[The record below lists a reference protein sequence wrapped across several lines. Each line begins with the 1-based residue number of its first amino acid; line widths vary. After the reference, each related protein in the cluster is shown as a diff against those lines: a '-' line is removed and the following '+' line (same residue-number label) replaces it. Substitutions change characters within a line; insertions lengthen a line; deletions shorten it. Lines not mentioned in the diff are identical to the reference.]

1 MLELTPICELTLQ
14 TPTSEGRG
22 AYLAAASGLL
32 QVKDYLYVVA
42 DDENH
47 LGMFASQQPDKP
59 GTTITLLDGVLSD
72 EYEERKAAKPDFEA
86 LILLPAFEQ
95 YKHGALLALGS
106 GSKKK
111 RRQGVVLGLD
121 AHGAIQTEPQ
131 IVDFSELYDGL
142 KERFAKLNIE
152 GGFVR
157 GATLYLLQRGNK
169 KNSENAVITVSWT
182 EVEQA
187 IIDKVAV
194 PKSALGTIQ
203 SYMMGMVGDVPL
215 CFTDATLL
223 PNGSWV
229 FSAAAEATDDNY
241 NDGAFLGGA
250 IGVVNRQGSICL
262 LERIDASHKVEG
274 ISAKVDGER
283 LQLLLVTDADDAS
296 RPAQLLSATLT
307 GYPWT
312 HCD

>member
-1 MLELTPICELTLQ
+1 MLELTPVCELTLQ
-14 TPTSEGRG
+14 APTSEGRG

-32 QVKDYLYVVA
+32 QVKEYLYVVA

-47 LGMFASQQPDKP
+47 LGIFSSEQPAKA
-59 GTTITLLDGVLSD
+59 GTTLTLLEGVLPD

-121 AHGAIQTEPQ
+121 ILGAINTEPH
-131 IVDFSELYDGL
+131 IVDFSELYEVL
-142 KERFAKLNIE
+142 KQRFAKLNIE

-169 KNSENAVITVSWT
+169 KNSENAVIAISWT

-187 IIDKVAV
+187 IVDKVVV
-194 PKSALGTIQ
+194 PSSALGTIQ
-203 SYMMGMVGDVPL
+203 AYSLGTVGDVPL

-229 FSAAAEATDDNY
+229 FSAAAEATEDNY
-241 NDGAFLGGA
+241 NDGAFVGGA
-250 IGVVNRQGSICL
+250 IGVVDRQGSLCL
-262 LERIDASHKVEG
+262 LEHIDDQYKVEG
-274 ISAKVDGER
+274 VSARVEGDTVT
-283 LQLLLVTDADDAS
+283 LMLVTDADDAS
-296 RPAQLLSATLT
+296 RPAQLLQTRLS

-312 HCD
+312 RCD

>member
-1 MLELTPICELTLQ
+1 MLELTPVCELTLQ
-14 TPTSEGRG
+14 APASEGRG

-32 QVKDYLYVVA
+32 QVKEYLYVVA

-47 LGMFASQQPDKP
+47 LGIFSSEQPAKA
-59 GTTITLLDGVLSD
+59 GTSLTLLEGVLPD

-121 AHGAIQTEPQ
+121 IHGAINTEPH
-131 IVDFSELYDGL
+131 IVDFSELYEVL
-142 KERFAKLNIE
+142 KQRFAKLNIE

-169 KNSENAVITVSWT
+169 KNSENAVIAISWT

-187 IIDKVAV
+187 IVDKVVV
-194 PKSALGTIQ
+194 PSSALGTIQ
-203 SYMMGMVGDVPL
+203 AYSLGTVGDVPL

-229 FSAAAEATDDNY
+229 FSAAAEATEDNY
-241 NDGAFLGGA
+241 NDGAFVGGA
-250 IGVVNRQGSICL
+250 IGVVDRQGSLCL
-262 LERIDASHKVEG
+262 LEHIDDQYKVEG
-274 ISAKVDGER
+274 VSARVEGDTVT
-283 LQLLLVTDADDAS
+283 LTLVTDADDAS
-296 RPAQLLSATLT
+296 RPAQLLQTTLS

>member
-1 MLELTPICELTLQ
+1 MLELTPICELILQ

-47 LGMFASQQPDKP
+47 LGVFASQNPAQA
-59 GTTITLLDGVLSD
+59 GTSLTLFDGVLPD
-72 EYEERKAAKPDFEA
+72 EYEARKAAKPDLEA
-86 LILLPAFEQ
+86 LILLPAFAQ

-121 AHGAIQTEPQ
+121 AHGAINSEPQ
-131 IVDFSELYDGL
+131 IVDFSELYAVL

-169 KNSENAVITVSWT
+169 KNSGNALIALSWT
-182 EVEQA
+182 EVEDA
-187 IIDKVAV
+187 IVKAEAV
-194 PKSALGTIQ
+194 PPSALGTIQ
-203 SYMMGMVGDVPL
+203 DYVLGMVGDVPL
-215 CFTDATLL
+215 CFTDAALL

-229 FSAAAEATDDNY
+229 FSAAAEATEDNY
-241 NDGAFLGGA
+241 NDGEFMGAA
-250 IGVVNRQGSICL
+250 IGVVNPQGSICL
-262 LERIDASHKVEG
+262 IASLDHRHKVEG
-274 ISAKVDGER
+274 VSARVAGDQV
-283 LQLLLVTDADDAS
+283 QLLLVTDADDAT
-296 RPAQLLSATLT
+296 RPAHLLSASLT

>member
-1 MLELTPICELTLQ
+1 MLELTPVCELMLQ
-14 TPTSEGRG
+14 APASEGRG
-22 AYLAAASGLL
+22 TYLAAASGLL
-32 QVKDYLYVVA
+32 QVKEYLYVVA

-47 LGMFASQQPDKP
+47 LGIFSSEQPAEA
-59 GTTITLLDGVLSD
+59 GTTLTLLEGVLPD

-121 AHGAIQTEPQ
+121 IHGAINTEPH
-131 IVDFSELYDGL
+131 IVDFSELYEVL
-142 KERFAKLNIE
+142 KQRFAKLNIE

-169 KNSENAVITVSWT
+169 KNSENALIALSWV

-187 IIDKVAV
+187 IVEAKPI
-194 PKSALGTIQ
+194 SREALGNIQ
-203 SYMMGMVGDVPL
+203 AYGLGMVGDVPL

-223 PNGSWV
+223 PSGSWV

-241 NDGAFLGGA
+241 NDGAFVGGA
-250 IGVVNRQGSICL
+250 IGVINAQGSICV
-262 LERIDASHKVEG
+262 LERIDERYKVEG
-274 ISAKVDGER
+274 VSAR
-283 LQLLLVTDADDAS
+283 LEADTVHLLLVTDADDAS
-296 RPAQLLSATLT
+296 RPAQLLQTTLS

>member
-1 MLELTPICELTLQ
+1 MLELTQVCELTLQ
-14 TPTSEGRG
+14 APTSEGRG

-32 QVKDYLYVVA
+32 QVKEYLYVVA

-47 LGMFASQQPDKP
+47 LGIFSSEQPAKA
-59 GTTITLLDGVLSD
+59 GTTLTLLDGVLPD

-121 AHGAIQTEPQ
+121 AQGAVNTEPQ
-131 IVDFSELYDGL
+131 IIDFSDLYEAL
-142 KERFAKLNIE
+142 SERFAKLNIE

-169 KNSENAVITVSWT
+169 KNSENAVIAISWT

-187 IIDKVAV
+187 IVDKVVV
-194 PKSALGTIQ
+194 PSSALGTIQ
-203 SYMMGMVGDVPL
+203 AYSLGTVGDVPL

-229 FSAAAEATDDNY
+229 FSAAAEATEDNY
-241 NDGAFLGGA
+241 NDGAFVGGA
-250 IGVVNRQGSICL
+250 IGVVDRQGSLCL
-262 LERIDASHKVEG
+262 LEHIDDQYKVEG
-274 ISAKVDGER
+274 VSARVEGDTVT
-283 LQLLLVTDADDAS
+283 LMLVTDADDAS
-296 RPAQLLSATLT
+296 RPAQLLQTRLS

-312 HCD
+312 RCD

>member
-1 MLELTPICELTLQ
+1 MLELTPVCELTLQ
-14 TPTSEGRG
+14 APTSEGRG

-32 QVKDYLYVVA
+32 QVKEYLYVVA

-47 LGMFASQQPDKP
+47 LGIFSSEQPAKA
-59 GTTITLLDGVLSD
+59 GTTLTLLEGVLPD
-72 EYEERKAAKPDFEA
+72 EYEERKAVKPDFEA

-121 AHGAIQTEPQ
+121 IHGAINTEPH
-131 IVDFSELYDGL
+131 IVDFSELYEVL
-142 KERFAKLNIE
+142 KQRFAKLNIE

-169 KNSENAVITVSWT
+169 KNSENAVIAISWT

-187 IIDKVAV
+187 IVDKVVV
-194 PKSALGTIQ
+194 PSSALGTIQ
-203 SYMMGMVGDVPL
+203 AYSLGTVGDVPL

-229 FSAAAEATDDNY
+229 FSAAAEATEDNY
-241 NDGAFLGGA
+241 NDGAFVGGA
-250 IGVVNRQGSICL
+250 IGVVDRQGSLCL
-262 LERIDASHKVEG
+262 LERIDDQYKVEG
-274 ISAKVDGER
+274 VSARVEGDTVT
-283 LQLLLVTDADDAS
+283 LTLVTDADDAS
-296 RPAQLLSATLT
+296 RPAQLLQTTLS